1 MAQFRWTG
9 RREEA
14 ALLIAEDRLTNKEIA
29 AKVGVV
35 RQSIRE
41 WKQYPEFMAR
51 VESHVAAMAEAA
63 RERGIANRERR
74 IAALNDRWR
83 RMLRLIEDRA
93 QEMAS
98 VPGGQTG
105 LLVKQVKLIKVRGQ
119 GTRGQGTAGQ
129 LALWEAPEGETER
142 PDTGTLEV
150 AEYVLDGVLLK
161 ELREHEKQ
169 AAMEVGQWEQP
180 EPPVDVLVMTAEEA
194 LLELQAAEPSAK
206 LLEAGH
212 SDTFYLPDAPTGR
225 RTS

>member
-14 ALLIAEDRLTNKEIA
+14 ALLIAEDRLTNKQIA

-41 WKQYPEFMAR
+41 WKQNPEFMAR

-63 RERGIANRERR
+63 MERGIANRERR
-74 IAALNDRWR
+74 IAALDDRWH

-93 QEMAS
+93 QEMAG
-98 VPGGQTG
+98 VPGGETG
-105 LLVKQVKLIKVRGQ
+105 LLVKQVKLIKVRGY
-119 GTRGQGTAGQ
+119 GTRGKGTAAQ
-129 LALWEAPEGETER
+129 LALWEAPDGENDT
-142 PDTGTLEV
+142 PDTGTVEV

-169 AAMEVGQWEQP
+169 AAMEAGQWEQP
-180 EPPVDVLVMTAEEA
+180 EPQVNVLAMAADEVLRELRAAGPPPNA
-194 LLELQAAEPSAK
+194 LQP
-206 LLEAGH
+206 GRPDPFCVP
-212 SDTFYLPDAPTGR
+212 DTPTGR